1 MPTYKIMLTDGLEEN
16 GQNILRVA
24 AQVDDRQGISA
35 EELLQAVGEYDA
47 LIVRG
52 RTKLTPAVFA
62 AGQQLRVIGRAGVG
76 VDNIDLAAA
85 RAHGVAVVNSPLATS
100 LAVAELTLGLML
112 ALARAL
118 PQADGG
124 LKRGQWLKKSL
135 MGVELHGK
143 TLGVIG
149 MGNIGRAVA
158 QRASAFGMAILG
170 YDPLIPADEIQRRGA
185 QPASLPDLYGQA
197 DMITL
202 HVPLTAET
210 HGMIDRTALSAMQRG
225 VRLICTARGGLI
237 DESALLEA
245 LESGQVGGAALDVFA
260 QEPPGASPLVT
271 HPRVVATPHIGAQ
284 TEEAQTR
291 AAEDIASEVLAALRG
306 ENLRWRVA

>member
-62 AGQQLRVIGRAGVG
+62 AGEQLRVIGRAGVG

>member
-1 MPTYKIMLTDGLEEN
+1 MPTYKIMMTDGLEEN

-62 AGQQLRVIGRAGVG
+62 AGEQLRVIGRAGVG